1 MALDCRSG
9 ILWGRL
15 STRVGSY
22 CLTAVWLLCNLPSTL
37 THWWAW
43 FGTFIYTM
51 SKSCLRCVLFCSQF
65 SSPVTSGL
73 GTALF
78 LAFVALNSWEVCLSH
93 EWGGTFVSFVSFS
106 HRTSYTEVLQQILW
120 PCWHEAREEVCPSI
134 LDGKITGGRFRDV
147 LQERQGNCAYSE

>member
-1 MALDCRSG
+1 MIII
-9 ILWGRL
+9 ILFIIISQGTPLHLHLMYGSWSQKWHFVGRL

-22 CLTAVWLLCNLPSTL
+22 CLTVVWLLCNLPPTL

-51 SKSCLRCVLFCSQF
+51 SKSCLRWVLFCSQF

-78 LAFVALNSWEVCLSH
+78 LAFVLLLSTA
-93 EWGGTFVSFVSFS
+93 ERFVSAMGEEEPSCLLWVFLIGP
-106 HRTSYTEVLQQILW
+106 RTLRSCSKYYGPAGVR
-120 PCWHEAREEVCPSI
+120 P
-134 LDGKITGGRFRDV
+134 G
-147 LQERQGNCAYSE
+147 